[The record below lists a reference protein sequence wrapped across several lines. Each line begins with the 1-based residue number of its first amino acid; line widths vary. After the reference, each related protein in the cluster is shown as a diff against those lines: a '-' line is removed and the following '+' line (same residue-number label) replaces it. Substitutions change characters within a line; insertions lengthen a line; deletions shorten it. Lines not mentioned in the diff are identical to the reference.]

1 MILLVGKFVS
11 YFKIR
16 FYGGGGGGGG
26 MHPLL
31 LSCHSAD
38 HLALQTI
45 GRTDRSTKP
54 SKASSSCILHL
65 TFIIFVLRWYEVC
78 TVPTTCNPHH
88 MPGHKKTNLNCVD
101 FIRLQLNVDQSVM
114 VNYNPDCP
122 QQRGFW
128 YEAIVTRKLERE
140 RKVFCKL
147 LLG

>member
-1 MILLVGKFVS
+1 MVS
-11 YFKIR
+11 LMLDWVWVPVTR
-16 FYGGGGGGGG
+16 AEMQGG
-26 MHPLL
+26 
-31 LSCHSAD
+31 HSSFD
-38 HLALQTI
+38 GVNNDPQLRVLY
-45 GRTDRSTKP
+45 R
-54 SKASSSCILHL
+54 
-65 TFIIFVLRWYEVC
+65 LRWYEVC